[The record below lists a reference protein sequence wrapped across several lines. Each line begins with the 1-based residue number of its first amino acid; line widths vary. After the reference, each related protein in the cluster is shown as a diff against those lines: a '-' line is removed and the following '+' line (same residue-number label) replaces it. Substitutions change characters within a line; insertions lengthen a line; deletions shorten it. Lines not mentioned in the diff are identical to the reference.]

1 MNKGGKCME
10 IRDLRNFVKVVQA
23 GSFTKAAN
31 QSFVSQPSLSK
42 SIKRLEEELD
52 VELLERTT
60 RFIRLTEE
68 GKVVFEQSKKAIS
81 AMDEIQLHLN
91 DLRHIHTGTI
101 KIGIP
106 PLISTLFFPTLART
120 FHQKYPN
127 VQLELHERGAKLIG
141 QLVDEGIVSLGFVV
155 LPTNDILFDVR
166 SFIEDEF
173 VLFIHKEHPLA
184 QKEIVSI
191 KELKHESFIT
201 FSEEFTLHD
210 VVIQACNKAG
220 FIANVAYKSSQWDL
234 IIELVASQLG
244 ITLLPK
250 SIFEKQNNKDIKIV
264 PIVEELY
271 WRLGII
277 TKKDSYLPFSV
288 TEFLAFTQ
296 KQPLF
301 NYSSKE

>member
-1 MNKGGKCME
+1 ME
-10 IRDLRNFVKVVQA
+10 MRDLRNFIKVVQA
-23 GSFTKAAN
+23 GSFTKAAE

-52 VELLERTT
+52 VQLLERTT

-120 FHQKYPN
+120 FHQTYPN

-141 QLVDEGIVSLGFVV
+141 QLVDEGTVNIGFVV
-155 LPTNDILFDVR
+155 LPTDDKLFEVR
-166 SFIEDEF
+166 PFIEDEF
-173 VLFIHKEHPLA
+173 VLFIHKDHPLA
-184 QKEIVSI
+184 QKEIVST
-191 KELKHESFIT
+191 KELKHEPFIT

-220 FIANVAYKSSQWDL
+220 FIANIPYKSSQWDL

-250 SIFEKQNNKDIKIV
+250 SIFEKQNNKAIKMV

-271 WRLGII
+271 WKLGII
-277 TKKDSYLPFSV
+277 TKKDCYLPFSI
-288 TEFLAFTQ
+288 TEFLAFAG

-301 NYSSKE
+301 NYSLKE

>member
-1 MNKGGKCME
+1 ME

-23 GSFTKAAN
+23 GSFTRAAE

-60 RFIRLTEE
+60 RFIRLTDE

-91 DLRHIHTGTI
+91 DLRHVHSGTI

-106 PLISTLFFPTLART
+106 PLIGTLFFPTLARA

-127 VQLELHERGAKLIG
+127 VLLELHERGAKLIG
-141 QLVDEGIVSLGFVV
+141 QLVDEGTVNIGFVV
-155 LPTNDILFDVR
+155 LPTNDKLFEVR

-173 VLFIHKEHPLA
+173 VLFIHKDHPLA

-191 KELKHESFIT
+191 KELKNESFII

-220 FIANVAYKSSQWDL
+220 FIANIAYKSSQWDL

-271 WRLGII
+271 WKLGII
-277 TKKDSYLPFSV
+277 TKKDGYLPFSV
-288 TEFLAFTQ
+288 MEFLSFSQ

-301 NYSSKE
+301 NYSLKE

>member
-1 MNKGGKCME
+1 ME

-23 GSFTKAAN
+23 GSFTKAAE

-42 SIKRLEEELD
+42 SIKRLEQELD

-68 GKVVFEQSKKAIS
+68 GKIVFEQSKKAIS

-91 DLRHIHTGTI
+91 DLRHVHTGKI

-106 PLISTLFFPTLART
+106 PLIGTLFFPTLARA
-120 FHQKYPN
+120 FHEKYPN
-127 VQLELHERGAKLIG
+127 VLLELHERGAKLIG
-141 QLVDEGIVSLGFVV
+141 HLVDEGSVNLGFVV
-155 LPTNDILFDVR
+155 LPTNDKLFDVR

-173 VLFIHKEHPLA
+173 VLFIHKDHPLA
-184 QKEIVSI
+184 EKERVSI
-191 KELKHESFIT
+191 KQLKNEAFII

-220 FIANVAYKSSQWDL
+220 FIANIAYKSSQWDL
-234 IIELVASQLG
+234 IVELVASQLG

-250 SIFEKQNNKDIKIV
+250 SIFNKQNNENIKVVEIE
-264 PIVEELY
+264 EELY

-288 TEFLAFTQ
+288 MEFLTFAHQ
-296 KQPLF
+296 QPLF
-301 NYSSKE
+301 NYSIKE